1 MHVSANQVSRV
12 SQASREDQVLQDC
25 LALRDL
31 KVLWARR
38 APVDPLD
45 LLGEKAKMDL
55 KVPQVPKDQRD
66 LQVLKEHKET
76 KVKQVKKEAKDL

>member
-1 MHVSANQVSRV
+1 M
-12 SQASREDQVLQDC
+12 EK
-25 LALRDL
+25 RDL
-31 KVLWARR
+31 K

-66 LQVLKEHKET
+66 LQVLKEHMET
-76 KVKQVKKEAKDL
+76 KVKPRTPWTPRTYRVFSA